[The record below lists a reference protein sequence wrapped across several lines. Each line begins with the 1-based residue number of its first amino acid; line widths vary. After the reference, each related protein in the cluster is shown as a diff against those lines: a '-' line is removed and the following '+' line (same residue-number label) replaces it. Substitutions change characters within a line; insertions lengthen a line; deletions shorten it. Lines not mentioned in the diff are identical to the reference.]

1 MKRHVFGAIKF
12 IFEFLKEE
20 EGVSL
25 RKSLENMGAPLA
37 MAFSSED
44 QGDLR
49 IKSPLDQR
57 VEFFYRCFIKALESQ
72 EPLVGYLYG
81 SAFKSANLYD
91 PASKNGKVLSRS
103 VDLQERMEYET
114 YWYLQEH
121 LRALGINFHFIVI
134 RDTFHALSLDLGSP
148 SEKISKNAP
157 EIRQYGEEIHRISRE
172 VQVRTLDLQNLMN
185 NLGEPLDCFIDENLE
200 SIVSISR
207 TIDAS
212 KIAGIKGFLNKE
224 YAYEMGSKSKKEKQA
239 IERAKRYI
247 AMKAFTK
254 EQEASFLIPTLMR
267 EFGENVRLI
276 PFSIHVEDYLET
288 CAKVPLR
295 TIRHFL
301 GGCNAQHQLPLLQK
315 KSDGSYKFYTIRSDF
330 LNKLLQI
337 YENKIEL
344 INVDSYRTLL
354 YSGDEDIDKIF

>member
-1 MKRHVFGAIKF
+1 MKRPVFGATKF

-25 RKSLENMGAPLA
+25 RKSLENMDAPLA
-37 MAFSSED
+37 MASSSED

-49 IKSPLDQR
+49 FKSPLDQR
-57 VEFFYRCFIKALESQ
+57 VEFFYRYFVKALENQ

-91 PASKNGKVLSRS
+91 PASKKGKVLSRS
-103 VDLQERMEYET
+103 IDLQECMEYET
-114 YWYLQEH
+114 YGYLQEH
-121 LRALGINFHFIVI
+121 LRALGINFHFVVI

-148 SEKISKNAP
+148 SEKISKNTP
-157 EIRQYGEEIHRISRE
+157 EIRQYGEEIHHISRE

-185 NLGEPLDCFIDENLE
+185 GLGKPLDCFIDENLG
-200 SIVSISR
+200 SIVATAK
-207 TIDAS
+207 TIDKS
-212 KIAGIKGFLNKE
+212 KVAGIKGFLNKE

-239 IERAKRYI
+239 IERAKRYV
-247 AMKAFTK
+247 AMKTFTK

-267 EFGENVRLI
+267 EFGENVHLI

-315 KSDGSYKFYTIRSDF
+315 KSDGTYKFFTIRSDF
-330 LNKLLQI
+330 MNKLLQKH
-337 YENKIEL
+337 ENKTEL
-344 INVDSYRTLL
+344 ISIDSYKTML
-354 YSGDEDIDKIF
+354 YSGDEDIDKMF